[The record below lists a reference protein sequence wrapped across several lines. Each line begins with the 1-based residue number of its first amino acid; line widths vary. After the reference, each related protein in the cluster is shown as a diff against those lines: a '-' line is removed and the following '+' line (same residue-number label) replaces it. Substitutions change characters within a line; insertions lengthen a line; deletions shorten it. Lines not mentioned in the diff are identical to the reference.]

1 MESNIVNNLKPEF
14 EPVAIVWSNTIHED
28 TFQFKKNKSGC
39 ILYLFAEA
47 SRSGKI
53 SAGSHDGIKCIGG
66 RSALGF
72 GYDFTESAEILDRYI
87 ALNSKGIRSTAY
99 KDAYQ
104 AALDSMNKRIRAY
117 FELGERLYCNAEL
130 AREYLLYEKPRFD
143 IPYEFVLFKPLSR
156 TLPEDNLQAVIF
168 PLNPNE
174 LGALITIAGSTMKS
188 TDPVQVPQGPD
199 CGNITSFAYVQNDLP
214 EPRAIL
220 GMFGIEGRNV
230 MRKRFREDILTLTL
244 PVALYYR
251 VEEEINDCILQ
262 LPSWRKLFNDGL

>member
-1 MESNIVNNLKPEF
+1 MESSIVMNLKPEF
-14 EPVAIVWSNTIHED
+14 EPVSIVWSNTIPED
-28 TFQFKKNKSGC
+28 TFQFKKDKSGC

-47 SRSGKI
+47 SASGKI
-53 SAGSHDGIKCIGG
+53 SGASRDNIKCIGG

-72 GYDFTESAEILDRYI
+72 GYDFTESDEVLDRYV
-87 ALNSKGIRSTAY
+87 ALNSKGIRSTAF

-104 AALDSMNKRIRAY
+104 AELDSMNKRNRTY
-117 FELGERLYCNAEL
+117 FELGERLLCNAEL
-130 AREYLLYEKPRFD
+130 ARDYLLYEKPRYD

-156 TLPEDNLQAVIF
+156 TLPEDNIQAVIF

-174 LGALITIAGSTMKS
+174 LGALITITGSIMKG

-199 CGNITSFAYVQNDLP
+199 CGNITAFACIQNDLP
-214 EPRAIL
+214 CPRAVL

-244 PVALYYR
+244 PAALYYH
-251 VEEEINDCILQ
+251 VEQEVGDCILQ
-262 LPSWRKLFNDGL
+262 LPSWQKLFNNNL